1 MIKKI
6 ISWASQLLQDE
17 RGIPSSKRFAGLLC
31 TFTLCLA
38 TLINA
43 FYPNINPSSTLVDA
57 ITLITLGSLGLT
69 SVDKIWGKRNTT
81 ETDGKPE

>member
-6 ISWASQLLQDE
+6 ISWTSQLLQDE
-17 RGIPSSKRFAGLLC
+17 KGIPSSKRFAGLLC

-43 FYPNINPSSTLVDA
+43 FYPNINPSSVLVDA

-69 SVDKIWGKRNTT
+69 SVDKIWGKGKPAEN
-81 ETDGKPE
+81 DGKTE